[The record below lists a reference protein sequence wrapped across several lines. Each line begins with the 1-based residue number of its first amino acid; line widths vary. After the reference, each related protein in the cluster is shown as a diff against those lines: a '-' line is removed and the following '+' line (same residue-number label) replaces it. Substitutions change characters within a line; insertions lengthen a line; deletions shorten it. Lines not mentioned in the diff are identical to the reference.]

1 MSLAK
6 GRSGEMSFLEHLEE
20 LRRAILK
27 SVLAILVGMVLCF
40 TFADYIIN
48 FLLSPTFQEN
58 LKTEIE
64 IQAIRPA
71 GMFTA
76 KVNISLLLGFA
87 FALPYVLY
95 NMWTFVSP
103 GLLDKEKKYVP
114 IVIFFCCVLF
124 LVGAAFAFY
133 ILIPVM
139 VRFFVQL
146 HVPDIKPQWDI
157 GFYVGLVNK
166 MVLIMG
172 VVFQMP
178 AIVAFLT
185 WLRILN
191 ASVLKRVWRI
201 ALVVIFI
208 AAAVITPTGDPYTQT
223 LVAIPL
229 VILYFISMGI
239 AALIGRSRRKAEE
252 AEEDGDDDGEGGEGG
267 GGDDEG
273 DEEQPA
279 LTTGDPDTPTLPRG
293 ASTPTTP
300 TGEQR
305 TGRDYWPDD
314 DELIYDY
321 DAEMGYSE
329 EPEDRDDQAGR
340 GDRIGDG
347 DSGGSDETG
356 GEDDQADRGDR
367 KGDGDSGGLDE
378 TGGEDDQ
385 ADRGNGED
393 SQASSED
400 GGADDGKSDETGR
413 ERDGE
418 SDETGVESEASDRN
432 SAESSDDADDESPE
446 KGSDARN
453 D

>member
-1 MSLAK
+1 MSPAK
-6 GRSGEMSFLEHLEE
+6 IRSGEMSFLEHLEE

-95 NMWTFVSP
+95 QLWSFVSP
-103 GLLDKEKKYVP
+103 GLLDREKRYAP
-114 IVIFFCCVLF
+114 LVIFFCCVLF

-157 GFYVGLVNK
+157 GFYIGLVNK

-172 VVFQMP
+172 IVFQMP
-178 AIVAFLT
+178 AVVAFLT

-191 ASVLKRVWRI
+191 AGVLKRVWRI

-229 VILYFISMGI
+229 VVLYFISMGI

-252 AEEDGDDDGEGGEGG
+252 AEEEEGDDDGDGGGAGG
-267 GGDDEG
+267 GGEDDGER
-273 DEEQPA
+273 PA
-279 LTTGDPDTPTLPRG
+279 LTTGEPDTPTLPRDS
-293 ASTPTTP
+293 STPA
-300 TGEQR
+300 GEQR
-305 TGRDYWPDD
+305 TGRGYWPDD
-314 DELIYDY
+314 DEFIYDY
-321 DAEMGYSE
+321 DVEMGYSE
-329 EPEDRDDQAGR
+329 EPEDKADEDGADKSDQ
-340 GDRIGDG
+340 DG
-347 DSGGSDETG
+347 
-356 GEDDQADRGDR
+356 Q
-367 KGDGDSGGLDE
+367 KGDGDPASSDATDQKKAELDE
-378 TGGEDDQ
+378 TSGDDSTEL
-385 ADRGNGED
+385 DETSGDG
-393 SQASSED
+393 SED
-400 GGADDGKSDETGR
+400 AGNEDPQDATDP
-413 ERDGE
+413 
-418 SDETGVESEASDRN
+418 DR
-432 SAESSDDADDESPE
+432 SDDD
-446 KGSDARN
+446 KKN
-453 D
+453 

>member
-1 MSLAK
+1 MSPAK
-6 GRSGEMSFLEHLEE
+6 IRSGEMSFLEHLEE

-27 SVLAILVGMVLCF
+27 SVLAILVGMVVCF

-95 NMWTFVSP
+95 NLWTFVSP
-103 GLLDKEKKYVP
+103 GLLDREKKYVP

-133 ILIPVM
+133 VLIPVM

-146 HVPDIKPQWDI
+146 HVPDIKPSWDI

-172 VVFQMP
+172 IVFQMP

-191 ASVLKRVWRI
+191 AEVLKRVWRI

-252 AEEDGDDDGEGGEGG
+252 AEEDDGDDDGDGG
-267 GGDDEG
+267 GGDEGG

-279 LTTGDPDTPTLPRG
+279 LITGDPDTPTLPRG
-293 ASTPTTP
+293 PSTP

-314 DELIYDY
+314 DEFIYDY
-321 DAEMGYSE
+321 DAEMSYSE
-329 EPEDRDDQAGR
+329 EPEDRVDQPER
-340 GDRIGDG
+340 GDRKSDG
-347 DSGGSDETG
+347 GSGGSDETA
-356 GEDDQADRGDR
+356 GEDAD
-367 KGDGDSGGLDE
+367 KTDE
-378 TGGEDDQ
+378 T
-385 ADRGNGED
+385 AV
-393 SQASSED
+393 ED
-400 GGADDGKSDETGR
+400 GGNSDRASVEDDGKTDEAGNSDEP
-413 ERDGE
+413 DAD
-418 SDETGVESEASDRN
+418 SSQDSEADEKDDREN
-432 SAESSDDADDESPE
+432 R
-446 KGSDARN
+446 GGN
-453 D
+453 DQKPAN

>member
-1 MSLAK
+1 MSPAK
-6 GRSGEMSFLEHLEE
+6 IRSGEMSFLEHLEE

-27 SVLAILVGMVLCF
+27 SVLAILVGMVVCF

-48 FLLSPTFQEN
+48 FLLSPTFQDN

-95 NMWTFVSP
+95 NLWTFVSP
-103 GLLDKEKKYVP
+103 GLLDREKKYVP

-133 ILIPVM
+133 VLIPVM

-178 AIVAFLT
+178 AVVAFLT

-191 ASVLKRVWRI
+191 AGVLKRVWRI
-201 ALVVIFI
+201 AFVVIFI

-229 VILYFISMGI
+229 VVLYFISMGI

-252 AEEDGDDDGEGGEGG
+252 EEDEDGDDDGDGGG
-267 GGDDEG
+267 GGDGG
-273 DEEQPA
+273 DGEQPA
-279 LTTGDPDTPTLPRG
+279 LTTGDPDTPTLPRSS
-293 ASTPTTP
+293 STPP
-300 TGEQR
+300 GEER
-305 TGRDYWPDD
+305 TGRAYWPDD
-314 DELIYDY
+314 DEFVYDY
-321 DAEMGYSE
+321 EAEMSYSE
-329 EPEDRDDQAGR
+329 EPEDRIDQSER
-340 GDRIGDG
+340 GDRKGDG

-356 GEDDQADRGDR
+356 GTDAGPDRG
-367 KGDGDSGGLDE
+367 E
-378 TGGEDDQ
+378 
-385 ADRGNGED
+385 GED
-393 SQASSED
+393 S
-400 GGADDGKSDETGR
+400 K
-413 ERDGE
+413 
-418 SDETGVESEASDRN
+418 
-432 SAESSDDADDESPE
+432 ESSDDADDGSPE
-446 KGSDARN
+446 KGSDVRDEQESDRGDGRSSPEDTDPDPGKN
-453 D
+453 

>member
-1 MSLAK
+1 MSPAK
-6 GRSGEMSFLEHLEE
+6 IGSGEMSFLQHLEE

-87 FALPYVLY
+87 LALPYVLY
-95 NMWTFVSP
+95 QLWIFVSP
-103 GLLDKEKKYVP
+103 GLLDQEKKYVP

-178 AIVAFLT
+178 AVVAFLT

-191 ASVLKRVWRI
+191 AGVLKRVWRI

-208 AAAVITPTGDPYTQT
+208 AAALITPTGDPYTQT

-229 VILYFISMGI
+229 VVLYFISMGI
-239 AALIGRSRRKAEE
+239 AALIGRGRRKAEE
-252 AEEDGDDDGEGGEGG
+252 AEEGDDGDDDGEGGG
-267 GGDDEG
+267 GGDG

-279 LTTGDPDTPTLPRG
+279 LTTGEPDTPTLPRG
-293 ASTPTTP
+293 SSTS
-300 TGEQR
+300 TGGQK
-305 TGRDYWPDD
+305 TGRAYWPDD
-314 DELIYDY
+314 DEFIYDY

-329 EPEDRDDQAGR
+329 EPEEDEEASRKS
-340 GDRIGDG
+340 GDDG
-347 DSGGSDETG
+347 DD
-356 GEDDQADRGDR
+356 GEDAKGVDKAAGEDVPDRV
-367 KGDGDSGGLDE
+367 DGTEAGEERSEDSGQD
-378 TGGEDDQ
+378 
-385 ADRGNGED
+385 
-393 SQASSED
+393 
-400 GGADDGKSDETGR
+400 
-413 ERDGE
+413 
-418 SDETGVESEASDRN
+418 SEA
-432 SAESSDDADDESPE
+432 DEKVDKEHPD
-446 KGSDARN
+446 GSGQKPTN
-453 D
+453 

>member
-1 MSLAK
+1 MSPAK

-20 LRRAILK
+20 LRKAILK

-76 KVNISLLLGFA
+76 RVNISLLLGFA
-87 FALPYVLY
+87 LVLPYVLY
-95 NMWTFVSP
+95 QLWTFISP

-133 ILIPVM
+133 VLIPVM

-157 GFYVGLVNK
+157 GFYIGLVNK

-178 AIVAFLT
+178 AVVAFLT

-191 ASVLKRVWRI
+191 AGVLKRVWRI

-229 VILYFISMGI
+229 VVLYFISMGI

-252 AEEDGDDDGEGGEGG
+252 AEEEEEGDDDGDGGGEG

-273 DEEQPA
+273 GGKQPA
-279 LTTGDPDTPTLPRG
+279 LTTGEPDTPTLPRDS
-293 ASTPTTP
+293 STPA
-300 TGEQR
+300 GEQR
-305 TGRDYWPDD
+305 TGRAYWPDD
-314 DELIYDY
+314 DEFIYDY

-329 EPEDRDDQAGR
+329 EPEDKADESDQDDR
-340 GDRIGDG
+340 KDDG
-347 DSGGSDETG
+347 DS
-356 GEDDQADRGDR
+356 ADRDVR
-367 KGDGDSGGLDE
+367 
-378 TGGEDDQ
+378 DQ
-385 ADRGNGED
+385 EKA
-393 SQASSED
+393 
-400 GGADDGKSDETGR
+400 
-413 ERDGE
+413 E
-418 SDETGVESEASDRN
+418 SDEPGETDEPDKTDETSGEDAGKEDRQDAADSDG
-432 SAESSDDADDESPE
+432 SDDAKKDRKP
-446 KGSDARN
+446 
-453 D
+453 

>member
-252 AEEDGDDDGEGGEGG
+252 AEEDGDGDDDGEGG
-267 GGDDEG
+267 GGDDGG

-293 ASTPTTP
+293 ASTPTGEQR

-329 EPEDRDDQAGR
+329 EPEDRDDRVDR
-340 GDRIGDG
+340 GDRKGDG
-347 DSGGSDETG
+347 DSEGLDETG
-356 GEDDQADRGDR
+356 GEVDQADRGDR
-367 KGDGDSGGLDE
+367 KGDGDSGGLDA

-393 SQASSED
+393 SQESSATTEE
-400 GGADDGKSDETGR
+400 DDGKPEESGVDSDGKTDNE
-413 ERDGE
+413 DL
-418 SDETGVESEASDRN
+418 S
-432 SAESSDDADDESPE
+432 E
-446 KGSDARN
+446 KGSSDKEKKSPPSPGDPHIEQNR
-453 D
+453 

>member
-95 NMWTFVSP
+95 NLWTFVSP

-114 IVIFFCCVLF
+114 IVILFCCVLF

-252 AEEDGDDDGEGGEGG
+252 GEEDGDGDDDGEGG
-267 GGDDEG
+267 GGDDGG

-293 ASTPTTP
+293 ASTPTGEQR

-314 DELIYDY
+314 DEEFIYDY

-356 GEDDQADRGDR
+356 GEDDQAGRGDR
-367 KGDGDSGGLDE
+367 KGDDDSGGSDE

-393 SQASSED
+393 SKESSATTEE
-400 GGADDGKSDETGR
+400 DDGKPEESGVQNDE
-413 ERDGE
+413 E
-418 SDETGVESEASDRN
+418 
-432 SAESSDDADDESPE
+432 ADDESPE

>member
-1 MSLAK
+1 MSPAK

-76 KVNISLLLGFA
+76 RVNISLLLGFA
-87 FALPYVLY
+87 LVLPYVLY
-95 NMWTFVSP
+95 QLWTFISP

-114 IVIFFCCVLF
+114 LVIFFCCVLF

-133 ILIPVM
+133 VLIPVM

-157 GFYVGLVNK
+157 GFYIGLVNK

-178 AIVAFLT
+178 AVVAFLT

-191 ASVLKRVWRI
+191 AGVLKRVWRI

-229 VILYFISMGI
+229 VVLYFISMGI

-252 AEEDGDDDGEGGEGG
+252 AEEEDDDDGDDG
-267 GGDDEG
+267 GGDGGGDEG
-273 DEEQPA
+273 DGEQPA
-279 LTTGDPDTPTLPRG
+279 LTTGEPDTPTLPRDS
-293 ASTPTTP
+293 STPA
-300 TGEQR
+300 GEQR
-305 TGRDYWPDD
+305 TGRGYWPDD
-314 DELIYDY
+314 DEFIYDY
-321 DAEMGYSE
+321 DVEMGYSE
-329 EPEDRDDQAGR
+329 EPEDKADSSDRDDR
-340 GDRIGDG
+340 KGDG
-347 DSGGSDETG
+347 DPAESDATDQKEAETDEHGGEDATETDGTGGEDATETDETG
-356 GEDDQADRGDR
+356 GEDATESNEPDNAGKEDQQDATD
-367 KGDGDSGGLDE
+367 
-378 TGGEDDQ
+378 
-385 ADRGNGED
+385 
-393 SQASSED
+393 
-400 GGADDGKSDETGR
+400 
-413 ERDGE
+413 
-418 SDETGVESEASDRN
+418 SDRPN
-432 SAESSDDADDESPE
+432 DDKKP
-446 KGSDARN
+446 
-453 D
+453 

>member
-1 MSLAK
+1 MSPAK

-20 LRRAILK
+20 LRKAILK

-76 KVNISLLLGFA
+76 RVNISLLLGFA
-87 FALPYVLY
+87 LVLPYVLY
-95 NMWTFVSP
+95 QLWTFISP
-103 GLLDKEKKYVP
+103 GLLDKEKKHVP

-133 ILIPVM
+133 VLIPVM

-157 GFYVGLVNK
+157 GFYIGLVNK

-178 AIVAFLT
+178 AVVAFLT

-191 ASVLKRVWRI
+191 AGVLKRVWRI

-229 VILYFISMGI
+229 VVLYFISMGI

-252 AEEDGDDDGEGGEGG
+252 AEEEEEGDDDGDGGGEG

-273 DEEQPA
+273 GGKQPA
-279 LTTGDPDTPTLPRG
+279 LTTGEPDTPTLPRDS
-293 ASTPTTP
+293 STPA
-300 TGEQR
+300 GEQR
-305 TGRDYWPDD
+305 TGRAYWPDD
-314 DELIYDY
+314 DEFIYDY

-329 EPEDRDDQAGR
+329 EPEDKADESDQDDR
-340 GDRIGDG
+340 KDDG
-347 DSGGSDETG
+347 DS
-356 GEDDQADRGDR
+356 ADRDVR
-367 KGDGDSGGLDE
+367 
-378 TGGEDDQ
+378 DQ
-385 ADRGNGED
+385 EKA
-393 SQASSED
+393 
-400 GGADDGKSDETGR
+400 
-413 ERDGE
+413 E
-418 SDETGVESEASDRN
+418 SDEPGETDEPDKTDETSGEDAGKEDRQDAADSDG
-432 SAESSDDADDESPE
+432 SDDAKKDRKP
-446 KGSDARN
+446 
-453 D
+453 

>member
-1 MSLAK
+1 MSPAK

-76 KVNISLLLGFA
+76 RVNISLLLGFA
-87 FALPYVLY
+87 LVLPYVLY
-95 NMWTFVSP
+95 QLWTFISP

-114 IVIFFCCVLF
+114 LVIFFCCVLF

-133 ILIPVM
+133 VLIPVM

-157 GFYVGLVNK
+157 GFYIGLVNK

-178 AIVAFLT
+178 AVVAFLT

-191 ASVLKRVWRI
+191 AGVLKRVWRI

-229 VILYFISMGI
+229 VVLYFISMGI

-252 AEEDGDDDGEGGEGG
+252 AEEEEEGDDDGDGGGEGG
-267 GGDDEG
+267 GGEDDGER
-273 DEEQPA
+273 PA
-279 LTTGDPDTPTLPRG
+279 LTTGEPDTPTLPRDS
-293 ASTPTTP
+293 STPA
-300 TGEQR
+300 GEQR
-305 TGRDYWPDD
+305 TGRGYWPDD
-314 DELIYDY
+314 DEFIYDY
-321 DAEMGYSE
+321 DVEMGNSE
-329 EPEDRDDQAGR
+329 EPVDKADESDQDDRKGEGDPADSVAGDQEKAE
-340 GDRIGDG
+340 
-347 DSGGSDETG
+347 SGEIG
-356 GEDDQADRGDR
+356 GEDAAD
-367 KGDGDSGGLDE
+367 KGEE
-378 TGGEDDQ
+378 TE
-385 ADRGNGED
+385 E
-393 SQASSED
+393 
-400 GGADDGKSDETGR
+400 GR
-413 ERDGE
+413 EKPE
-418 SDETGVESEASDRN
+418 SSTESESKTPENDKD
-432 SAESSDDADDESPE
+432 SKDSLGIKPDEEQTPPNR
-446 KGSDARN
+446 D
-453 D
+453 

>member
-1 MSLAK
+1 MSPAK
-6 GRSGEMSFLEHLEE
+6 IRSGEMSFLEHLEE

-27 SVLAILVGMVLCF
+27 SVLAILVGMVVCF

-95 NMWTFVSP
+95 NLWTFVSP

-133 ILIPVM
+133 VLIPVM

-178 AIVAFLT
+178 AVVAFLT

-191 ASVLKRVWRI
+191 AGVLKRVWRI
-201 ALVVIFI
+201 AFVVIFI

-229 VILYFISMGI
+229 VVLYFISMGI

-252 AEEDGDDDGEGGEGG
+252 AEEDGDDDGEGG
-267 GGDDEG
+267 GGDDG
-273 DEEQPA
+273 DDEEQPA
-279 LTTGDPDTPTLPRG
+279 LTTGEPDTPTLPRG
-293 ASTPTTP
+293 SSTPSP
-300 TGEQR
+300 EQR
-305 TGRDYWPDD
+305 TSREYWPDD
-314 DELIYDY
+314 DEFIYDY
-321 DAEMGYSE
+321 DVEMGYSE
-329 EPEDRDDQAGR
+329 EPDEKSEESDDSAREDDADMAEGE
-340 GDRIGDG
+340 DKKE
-347 DSGGSDETG
+347 SGGDETG
-356 GEDDQADRGDR
+356 KNDADKAGETEESKNRSEDSGESASDKTGSGGEETGEQGSNGSSEAPPPAP
-367 KGDGDSGGLDE
+367 GDGNS
-378 TGGEDDQ
+378 
-385 ADRGNGED
+385 
-393 SQASSED
+393 
-400 GGADDGKSDETGR
+400 
-413 ERDGE
+413 ERDDKPTPG
-418 SDETGVESEASDRN
+418 
-432 SAESSDDADDESPE
+432 
-446 KGSDARN
+446 
-453 D
+453 

>member
-1 MSLAK
+1 MSPAK

-76 KVNISLLLGFA
+76 RVNISLLLGFA
-87 FALPYVLY
+87 LVLPYVLY
-95 NMWTFVSP
+95 QLWTFISP

-114 IVIFFCCVLF
+114 LVIFFCCVLF

-133 ILIPVM
+133 VLIPVM

-157 GFYVGLVNK
+157 GFYIGLVNK

-178 AIVAFLT
+178 AVVAFLT

-191 ASVLKRVWRI
+191 AGVLKRVWRI

-229 VILYFISMGI
+229 VVLYFISMGI
-239 AALIGRSRRKAEE
+239 AALIGRSRKKAEE
-252 AEEDGDDDGEGGEGG
+252 AEEEEEGHDDGDGGGDGGGGEDDGER
-267 GGDDEG
+267 
-273 DEEQPA
+273 PA
-279 LTTGDPDTPTLPRG
+279 LTTGGPDTPTLPRG
-293 ASTPTTP
+293 SSTPA
-300 TGEQR
+300 GEGR
-305 TGRDYWPDD
+305 TGRGYWPDD
-314 DELIYDY
+314 DEFIYDY
-321 DAEMGYSE
+321 DVEMGYSE
-329 EPEDRDDQAGR
+329 EPEDKADASDRD
-340 GDRIGDG
+340 
-347 DSGGSDETG
+347 
-356 GEDDQADRGDR
+356 DR
-367 KGDGDSGGLDE
+367 KGDGDPAESNATDQEKAETDEPGGEEASGDE
-378 TGGEDDQ
+378 SSGEESGESNDTDGKDSRKSEESGGEDA
-385 ADRGNGED
+385 AD
-393 SQASSED
+393 
-400 GGADDGKSDETGR
+400 
-413 ERDGE
+413 
-418 SDETGVESEASDRN
+418 SDR
-432 SAESSDDADDESPE
+432 SDDDNKA
-446 KGSDARN
+446 
-453 D
+453 

>member
-172 VVFQMP
+172 CVFQMP

-252 AEEDGDDDGEGGEGG
+252 AEEDGDGDDDGEGG
-267 GGDDEG
+267 GGDDGG
-273 DEEQPA
+273 DEERPA
-279 LTTGDPDTPTLPRG
+279 LTTGEPDTPTLPRG
-293 ASTPTTP
+293 ASTPTTPATP

-314 DELIYDY
+314 DEEFIYDY

-329 EPEDRDDQAGR
+329 EPEDRVDQAG
-340 GDRIGDG
+340 
-347 DSGGSDETG
+347 
-356 GEDDQADRGDR
+356 RGDR
-367 KGDGDSGGLDE
+367 KGDGDSGGTEE
-378 TGGEDDQ
+378 TGEEDDKPGT
-385 ADRGNGED
+385 GNGED
-393 SQASSED
+393 SKESSEL
-400 GGADDGKSDETGR
+400 GGADVGKTDETTDEDDGKPDE
-413 ERDGE
+413 
-418 SDETGVESEASDRN
+418 SGVENDE
-432 SAESSDDADDESPE
+432 EADDESPE

-453 D
+453 GQESDRGDGRSSPEDTDPDPGKN

>member
-1 MSLAK
+1 MLDMNCGPGLLTARYRTYLPVRGSAMSPAK
-6 GRSGEMSFLEHLEE
+6 IRSGEMSFLQHLEE

-76 KVNISLLLGFA
+76 RVNISLLLGFA
-87 FALPYVLY
+87 LVLPYVLY
-95 NMWTFVSP
+95 QLWTFISP

-114 IVIFFCCVLF
+114 LVIFFCCVLF

-133 ILIPVM
+133 VLIPVM

-157 GFYVGLVNK
+157 GFYIGLVNK

-178 AIVAFLT
+178 AVVAFLT

-191 ASVLKRVWRI
+191 AGVLKRVWRI

-229 VILYFISMGI
+229 VVLYFISMGI

-252 AEEDGDDDGEGGEGG
+252 AEEEDDDDGDDGGGEGG
-267 GGDDEG
+267 GDEG
-273 DEEQPA
+273 DGKQPT
-279 LTTGDPDTPTLPRG
+279 LTTGEPDTPTLPRDS
-293 ASTPTTP
+293 STPA
-300 TGEQR
+300 GEQR
-305 TGRDYWPDD
+305 TGRDFWPDD
-314 DELIYDY
+314 DEFIYDY
-321 DAEMGYSE
+321 EAEMGYSE
-329 EPEDRDDQAGR
+329 EPEDRV
-340 GDRIGDG
+340 
-347 DSGGSDETG
+347 
-356 GEDDQADRGDR
+356 DQADRGDR
-367 KGDGDSGGLDE
+367 EGDGDSGGLDE
-378 TGGEDDQ
+378 TT
-385 ADRGNGED
+385 ADETVV
-393 SQASSED
+393 E
-400 GGADDGKSDETGR
+400 DDGKPDETGR
-413 ERDGE
+413 VSDVE
-418 SDETGVESEASDRN
+418 SDE
-432 SAESSDDADDESPE
+432 DDLTE
-446 KGSDARN
+446 KGSSGKEKKPPPSPGEPDIEQNR
-453 D
+453 

>member
-1 MSLAK
+1 MFSAK

-95 NMWTFVSP
+95 NLWIFVSP
-103 GLLDKEKKYVP
+103 GLLDREKKYVP

-124 LVGAAFAFY
+124 LTGAAFAFY
-133 ILIPVM
+133 VLIPVM

-172 VVFQMP
+172 IVFQMP
-178 AIVAFLT
+178 AVVAFLT

-229 VILYFISMGI
+229 VVLYFISMGI
-239 AALIGRSRRKAEE
+239 AALIGRSRKKAEE
-252 AEEDGDDDGEGGEGG
+252 AEEEDDGDDDGG
-267 GGDDEG
+267 GGDDGG
-273 DEEQPA
+273 DKEQPA
-279 LTTGDPDTPTLPRG
+279 LTTDEPDTPTLPRG
-293 ASTPTTP
+293 SSPG
-300 TGEQR
+300 TGQR

-314 DELIYDY
+314 DEFIYDY

-329 EPEDRDDQAGR
+329 EPD
-340 GDRIGDG
+340 
-347 DSGGSDETG
+347 
-356 GEDDQADRGDR
+356 
-367 KGDGDSGGLDE
+367 
-378 TGGEDDQ
+378 
-385 ADRGNGED
+385 
-393 SQASSED
+393 
-400 GGADDGKSDETGR
+400 ADDAKSDENDKNDDGDGGTDSNRR
-413 ERDGE
+413 EKSGGESSQDREPDQKDDKENRDGSKIE
-418 SDETGVESEASDRN
+418 SDEKPTSEAK
-432 SAESSDDADDESPE
+432 ESS
-446 KGSDARN
+446 GSDSVNGEEEPPSTPKETDDDRK
-453 D
+453 DRPEFG

>member
-1 MSLAK
+1 MSPAK
-6 GRSGEMSFLEHLEE
+6 TRSGEMSFLEHLEE

-95 NMWTFVSP
+95 NLWTFVSP
-103 GLLDKEKKYVP
+103 GLLEKEKKYVP
-114 IVIFFCCVLF
+114 IVIFFCCILF

-133 ILIPVM
+133 VLIPVM

-252 AEEDGDDDGEGGEGG
+252 AEEEDGDDDSDGG
-267 GGDDEG
+267 GGDGG
-273 DEEQPA
+273 DGEQPA

-293 ASTPTTP
+293 ASTPT
-300 TGEQR
+300 GEQR

-314 DELIYDY
+314 DEFVYDY
-321 DAEMGYSE
+321 EAEMSYSE
-329 EPEDRDDQAGR
+329 EPEEDEKPVLE
-340 GDRIGDG
+340 DG
-347 DSGGSDETG
+347 DDSGESDSANGPDTVSSDMEETTEPGETGGEDSKGSDETG
-356 GEDDQADRGDR
+356 GEDAP
-367 KGDGDSGGLDE
+367 
-378 TGGEDDQ
+378 GEAGQ
-385 ADRGNGED
+385 K
-393 SQASSED
+393 S
-400 GGADDGKSDETGR
+400 DGKSD
-413 ERDGE
+413 
-418 SDETGVESEASDRN
+418 DEDLS
-432 SAESSDDADDESPE
+432 E
-446 KGSDARN
+446 KGSPDKN
-453 D
+453 KKPPTPPGGPDIEQDC

>member
-1 MSLAK
+1 MSPAK

-76 KVNISLLLGFA
+76 RVNISLLLGFA
-87 FALPYVLY
+87 LVLPYVLY
-95 NMWTFVSP
+95 QLWTFISP

-114 IVIFFCCVLF
+114 LVIFFCCVLF

-133 ILIPVM
+133 VLIPVM

-157 GFYVGLVNK
+157 GFYIGLVNK

-178 AIVAFLT
+178 AVVAFLT

-191 ASVLKRVWRI
+191 AGVLKRVWRI

-229 VILYFISMGI
+229 VVLYFISMGI

-252 AEEDGDDDGEGGEGG
+252 AEEEEEGDDDGDGGGEG

-273 DEEQPA
+273 GGEQPA
-279 LTTGDPDTPTLPRG
+279 LTTGEPDTPTLPRDS
-293 ASTPTTP
+293 STPA
-300 TGEQR
+300 GEQR
-305 TGRDYWPDD
+305 TGRDFWPDD
-314 DELIYDY
+314 EEFIYDY

-329 EPEDRDDQAGR
+329 EPEDKADESDQDDR
-340 GDRIGDG
+340 KDDG
-347 DSGGSDETG
+347 DS
-356 GEDDQADRGDR
+356 ADRDAR
-367 KGDGDSGGLDE
+367 
-378 TGGEDDQ
+378 DQ
-385 ADRGNGED
+385 EKA
-393 SQASSED
+393 
-400 GGADDGKSDETGR
+400 
-413 ERDGE
+413 E
-418 SDETGVESEASDRN
+418 SDETGEEDAGKEDRPDATDSDG
-432 SAESSDDADDESPE
+432 SDDDKKS
-446 KGSDARN
+446 R
-453 D
+453 

>member
-1 MSLAK
+1 MFPAK

-87 FALPYVLY
+87 LALPYVLY
-95 NMWTFVSP
+95 NLWTFVSP
-103 GLLDKEKKYVP
+103 GLLDREKKYVP

-133 ILIPVM
+133 VLIPVM

-172 VVFQMP
+172 IVFQMP
-178 AIVAFLT
+178 AVVAFLT

-229 VILYFISMGI
+229 VVLYFISMGI
-239 AALIGRSRRKAEE
+239 AALIGRSRSKAEE
-252 AEEDGDDDGEGGEGG
+252 AEEDDDGDGDGGGDGDDDGE
-267 GGDDEG
+267 

-279 LTTGDPDTPTLPRG
+279 LTTGEPDTPTLPRG
-293 ASTPTTP
+293 SSPSA
-300 TGEQR
+300 GQR

-314 DELIYDY
+314 DEFIYDY

-329 EPEDRDDQAGR
+329 KPDSVGDEAGKE
-340 GDRIGDG
+340 G
-347 DSGGSDETG
+347 DSDSDKPE
-356 GEDDQADRGDR
+356 
-367 KGDGDSGGLDE
+367 
-378 TGGEDDQ
+378 
-385 ADRGNGED
+385 GED
-393 SQASSED
+393 SRQSGEDEVIDAS
-400 GGADDGKSDETGR
+400 DDTE
-413 ERDGE
+413 E
-418 SDETGVESEASDRN
+418 SDEYV
-432 SAESSDDADDESPE
+432 DATDDESKGTQESATGKQEPGKDDRRDAPE
-446 KGSDARN
+446 TDGSDDDEN
-453 D
+453 GKKPQE

>member
-1 MSLAK
+1 MSPAR

-76 KVNISLLLGFA
+76 RVNISLLLGFA
-87 FALPYVLY
+87 LVLPYVLY
-95 NMWTFVSP
+95 QLWTFISP

-114 IVIFFCCVLF
+114 LVIFFCCVLF

-133 ILIPVM
+133 VLIPVM

-157 GFYVGLVNK
+157 GFYIGLVNK

-178 AIVAFLT
+178 AVVAFLT

-191 ASVLKRVWRI
+191 AGVLKRVWRI

-229 VILYFISMGI
+229 VVLYFISMGI

-252 AEEDGDDDGEGGEGG
+252 AEEEEEGDDNGDGGGEGG
-267 GGDDEG
+267 GGDEG
-273 DEEQPA
+273 DGERPA
-279 LTTGDPDTPTLPRG
+279 LTTGEPDTPTLPRDS
-293 ASTPTTP
+293 STPA
-300 TGEQR
+300 GEQR
-305 TGRDYWPDD
+305 TGRGYWPDD
-314 DELIYDY
+314 DEFIYDY
-321 DAEMGYSE
+321 DVEMGYSE
-329 EPEDRDDQAGR
+329 EPEDKADEDGADKPDRD
-340 GDRIGDG
+340 
-347 DSGGSDETG
+347 
-356 GEDDQADRGDR
+356 DR
-367 KGDGDSGGLDE
+367 KGDGDPADSDARDQERVETDE
-378 TGGEDDQ
+378 TGG
-385 ADRGNGED
+385 
-393 SQASSED
+393 
-400 GGADDGKSDETGR
+400 DETG
-413 ERDGE
+413 G
-418 SDETGVESEASDRN
+418 DETGGDD
-432 SAESSDDADDESPE
+432 SDDAGKEDRQDATDSDRSDDD
-446 KGSDARN
+446 KKN
-453 D
+453 

>member
-1 MSLAK
+1 MSPAK
-6 GRSGEMSFLEHLEE
+6 IRSGEMSFLQHLEE

-76 KVNISLLLGFA
+76 RVNISLLLGFA
-87 FALPYVLY
+87 LVLPYVLY
-95 NMWTFVSP
+95 QLWTFISP

-114 IVIFFCCVLF
+114 LVIFFCCVLF

-133 ILIPVM
+133 VLIPVM

-157 GFYVGLVNK
+157 GFYIGLVNK

-178 AIVAFLT
+178 AVVAFLT

-191 ASVLKRVWRI
+191 AGVLKRVWRI

-229 VILYFISMGI
+229 VVLYFISMGI

-252 AEEDGDDDGEGGEGG
+252 AEEEDDDDGDDGGGEGG
-267 GGDDEG
+267 GDEG
-273 DEEQPA
+273 DGKQPT
-279 LTTGDPDTPTLPRG
+279 LTTGEPDTPTLPRDS
-293 ASTPTTP
+293 STPA
-300 TGEQR
+300 GEQR
-305 TGRDYWPDD
+305 TGRDFWPDD
-314 DELIYDY
+314 DEFIYDY
-321 DAEMGYSE
+321 EAEMGYSE
-329 EPEDRDDQAGR
+329 EPEDRV
-340 GDRIGDG
+340 
-347 DSGGSDETG
+347 
-356 GEDDQADRGDR
+356 DQADRGDR
-367 KGDGDSGGLDE
+367 EGDGDPADSDAEDQKKAESDE
-378 TGGEDDQ
+378 AGGEDSSGSDEAGGEVDQ
-385 ADRGNGED
+385 ADRGDGQD
-393 SQASSED
+393 SKESSE
-400 GGADDGKSDETGR
+400 
-413 ERDGE
+413 
-418 SDETGVESEASDRN
+418 EAG
-432 SAESSDDADDESPE
+432 DESPE

-453 D
+453 EQESDLGDGRSSPEDTGPDPGKN

>member
-1 MSLAK
+1 MSPAK
-6 GRSGEMSFLEHLEE
+6 IRSGEMSFLEHLEE

-87 FALPYVLY
+87 LALPYVLY
-95 NMWTFVSP
+95 QLWTFVSP
-103 GLLDKEKKYVP
+103 GLHDNEKKYVP

-178 AIVAFLT
+178 AVVAFLT

-191 ASVLKRVWRI
+191 AGVLKRVWRI

-229 VILYFISMGI
+229 VVLYFISMGI

-252 AEEDGDDDGEGGEGG
+252 AEEDDDGDDDGEGG
-267 GGDDEG
+267 GDGDEG
-273 DEEQPA
+273 DGEQPA

-293 ASTPTTP
+293 SNTP
-300 TGEQR
+300 TGEQK
-305 TGRDYWPDD
+305 TGRAYWPDD
-314 DELIYDY
+314 DEFIYDY

-329 EPEDRDDQAGR
+329 EPDEDDAKKDDR
-340 GDRIGDG
+340 KSGDD
-347 DSGGSDETG
+347 G
-356 GEDDQADRGDR
+356 GEV
-367 KGDGDSGGLDE
+367 E
-378 TGGEDDQ
+378 
-385 ADRGNGED
+385 
-393 SQASSED
+393 
-400 GGADDGKSDETGR
+400 
-413 ERDGE
+413 E
-418 SDETGVESEASDRN
+418 STGVGPYRR
-432 SAESSDDADDESPE
+432 
-446 KGSDARN
+446 GRF
-453 D
+453 

>member
-1 MSLAK
+1 MSPAK

-76 KVNISLLLGFA
+76 RVNISLLLGFA
-87 FALPYVLY
+87 LVLPYVLY
-95 NMWTFVSP
+95 QLWTFISP

-114 IVIFFCCVLF
+114 LVIFFCCVLF

-133 ILIPVM
+133 VLIPVM

-157 GFYVGLVNK
+157 GFYIGLVNK

-178 AIVAFLT
+178 AVVAFLT

-191 ASVLKRVWRI
+191 AGVLKRVWRI

-229 VILYFISMGI
+229 VVLYFISMGI

-252 AEEDGDDDGEGGEGG
+252 AEEEEGDDDGDGGGEGG
-267 GGDDEG
+267 VGEDDG
-273 DEEQPA
+273 EQPT
-279 LTTGDPDTPTLPRG
+279 LTTGEPDTPTLPRDS
-293 ASTPTTP
+293 STPA
-300 TGEQR
+300 GEQR
-305 TGRDYWPDD
+305 TGRGYWPDD
-314 DELIYDY
+314 DEFIYDY
-321 DAEMGYSE
+321 DVEMGYSE
-329 EPEDRDDQAGR
+329 EPEEDEKADRKG
-340 GDRIGDG
+340 GE
-347 DSGGSDETG
+347 DSGGADQDDRKGESDSADRGAGDQGKAESDESS
-356 GEDDQADRGDR
+356 GEDDAGKEDR
-367 KGDGDSGGLDE
+367 KDATD
-378 TGGEDDQ
+378 
-385 ADRGNGED
+385 
-393 SQASSED
+393 
-400 GGADDGKSDETGR
+400 
-413 ERDGE
+413 
-418 SDETGVESEASDRN
+418 SDR
-432 SAESSDDADDESPE
+432 SDDD
-446 KGSDARN
+446 KKN
-453 D
+453 

>member
-1 MSLAK
+1 MSPAK
-6 GRSGEMSFLEHLEE
+6 GRSGEMSFIEHLEE

-95 NMWTFVSP
+95 NLWTFVSP

-114 IVIFFCCVLF
+114 IVIFFCCILF

-178 AIVAFLT
+178 AVVAFLT

-191 ASVLKRVWRI
+191 AGVLKRVWRI

-229 VILYFISMGI
+229 VVLYFISMGI

-252 AEEDGDDDGEGGEGG
+252 AEEEEGDDDGGGD
-267 GGDDEG
+267 GGDDGG
-273 DEEQPA
+273 DKEQPA
-279 LTTGDPDTPTLPRG
+279 LTTGEPDTPTLPRG
-293 ASTPTTP
+293 SSTPTD
-300 TGEQR
+300 EQR
-305 TGRDYWPDD
+305 TGRAYWPDD
-314 DELIYDY
+314 DEFIYDY

-329 EPEDRDDQAGR
+329 EPEE
-340 GDRIGDG
+340 DG
-347 DSGGSDETG
+347 KQ
-356 GEDDQADRGDR
+356 EDGKR
-367 KGDGDSGGLDE
+367 E
-378 TGGEDDQ
+378 
-385 ADRGNGED
+385 
-393 SQASSED
+393 ED
-400 GGADDGKSDETGR
+400 GGPEDGKREEDHGGRLEDPTSSDATDLKKAETDETS
-413 ERDGE
+413 GE
-418 SDETGVESEASDRN
+418 
-432 SAESSDDADDESPE
+432 DADDTVEEAEDGEERQEDTGEPASDPSDSDREETGDQEPDGDDTKPPSPQE
-446 KGSDARN
+446 DKDDGQDDKPTSH
-453 D
+453 

>member
-1 MSLAK
+1 MSPAR
-6 GRSGEMSFLEHLEE
+6 GRSGEMSFIEHLEE

-87 FALPYVLY
+87 LALPYVLY
-95 NMWTFVSP
+95 QLWSFVSP

-114 IVIFFCCVLF
+114 IVIFFCCILF

-178 AIVAFLT
+178 AVVAFLT

-191 ASVLKRVWRI
+191 AGVLKRVWRI

-229 VILYFISMGI
+229 VVLYFISMGI

-252 AEEDGDDDGEGGEGG
+252 AEEEEDGDAGG
-267 GGDDEG
+267 GGDDGG

-279 LTTGDPDTPTLPRG
+279 LTTGEPDTPTLPRG
-293 ASTPTTP
+293 SSTPTD
-300 TGEQR
+300 EQR
-305 TGRDYWPDD
+305 TGRAYWPDD
-314 DELIYDY
+314 DEFIYDY
-321 DAEMGYSE
+321 DTEMGYSE
-329 EPEDRDDQAGR
+329 EPEDRADESDQ
-340 GDRIGDG
+340 D
-347 DSGGSDETG
+347 
-356 GEDDQADRGDR
+356 DR
-367 KGDGDSGGLDE
+367 KGKGGPASGDAADQKKTESDKDDTEDSGSNGDE
-378 TGGEDDQ
+378 GDPP
-385 ADRGNGED
+385 
-393 SQASSED
+393 
-400 GGADDGKSDETGR
+400 
-413 ERDGE
+413 
-418 SDETGVESEASDRN
+418 
-432 SAESSDDADDESPE
+432 SASDDANSKQDDKPTSQ
-446 KGSDARN
+446 
-453 D
+453 

>member
-1 MSLAK
+1 MSPAK
-6 GRSGEMSFLEHLEE
+6 SGSGEMSFIQHLEE

-87 FALPYVLY
+87 LALPYVLY
-95 NMWTFVSP
+95 QLWSFVSP

-114 IVIFFCCVLF
+114 IVIFFCCILF

-178 AIVAFLT
+178 AVVAFLT

-191 ASVLKRVWRI
+191 AGVLKRVWRI

-229 VILYFISMGI
+229 VVLYFISMGI
-239 AALIGRSRRKAEE
+239 AALIGRSRRKAEAE
-252 AEEDGDDDGEGGEGG
+252 EEEDGDDDGGGGDGG
-267 GGDDEG
+267 GGGGGGRDGG

-279 LTTGDPDTPTLPRG
+279 LTTGEPDTPTLPRG
-293 ASTPTTP
+293 SSTPTD
-300 TGEQR
+300 EQR
-305 TGRDYWPDD
+305 TGRAYWPDD
-314 DELIYDY
+314 DEFIYDY

-329 EPEDRDDQAGR
+329 EPEEDGKRQDGKRQEDGEQKDG
-340 GDRIGDG
+340 GEPDHGGCTDDG
-347 DSGGSDETG
+347 DPADSD
-356 GEDDQADRGDR
+356 DPDHDDR
-367 KGDGDSGGLDE
+367 KGDGDPTNSDA
-378 TGGEDDQ
+378 TGQEK
-385 ADRGNGED
+385 A
-393 SQASSED
+393 
-400 GGADDGKSDETGR
+400 
-413 ERDGE
+413 E
-418 SDETGVESEASDRN
+418 SDETSGEDSREEGDPESGPATRPPSN
-432 SAESSDDADDESPE
+432 
-446 KGSDARN
+446 
-453 D
+453 

>member
-1 MSLAK
+1 MSPAK
-6 GRSGEMSFLEHLEE
+6 IRSGEMSFLEHLEE

-87 FALPYVLY
+87 LALPYVLY
-95 NMWTFVSP
+95 NLWTFVSP

-114 IVIFFCCVLF
+114 IVIFFCCILF

-252 AEEDGDDDGEGGEGG
+252 AEEEGDGDDDGDG
-267 GGDDEG
+267 GGDDGG
-273 DEEQPA
+273 DEERPA
-279 LTTGDPDTPTLPRG
+279 LTTDDPDTPTLPRG
-293 ASTPTTP
+293 TSTPTP

-314 DELIYDY
+314 DEFIYDY

-329 EPEDRDDQAGR
+329 EPDDRV
-340 GDRIGDG
+340 
-347 DSGGSDETG
+347 
-356 GEDDQADRGDR
+356 DQADRGDR
-367 KGDGDSGGLDE
+367 NGDSDSGESDEAGGEDKRPDSKGGKDSGGSDTAGDEDAGEPDE
-378 TGGEDDQ
+378 TGGED
-385 ADRGNGED
+385 A
-393 SQASSED
+393 
-400 GGADDGKSDETGR
+400 GKPEQTGR
-413 ERDGE
+413 ERDGD
-418 SDETGVESEASDRN
+418 SDEEDLS
-432 SAESSDDADDESPE
+432 E
-446 KGSDARN
+446 KGSSDKKKKPPPPPGDPDIDQNR
-453 D
+453 

>member
-1 MSLAK
+1 MSPAK
-6 GRSGEMSFLEHLEE
+6 IRSGEMSFLEHLEE

-87 FALPYVLY
+87 LALPYVLY
-95 NMWTFVSP
+95 QLWTFVSP

-114 IVIFFCCVLF
+114 LVIFFCCILF

-178 AIVAFLT
+178 AVVAFLT

-191 ASVLKRVWRI
+191 AGVLKRVWRI

-229 VILYFISMGI
+229 VVLYFISMGI
-239 AALIGRSRRKAEE
+239 AALIGRSRRKAEKADDE
-252 AEEDGDDDGEGGEGG
+252 GDGDDDGGGGEGG
-267 GGDDEG
+267 GEG
-273 DEEQPA
+273 DGERLA
-279 LTTGDPDTPTLPRG
+279 LTTGEPDTPTLPRDS
-293 ASTPTTP
+293 STPA
-300 TGEQR
+300 GEQK
-305 TGRDYWPDD
+305 TGRAYWPDD
-314 DELIYDY
+314 DEFIYDY
-321 DAEMGYSE
+321 DVEMGYSE
-329 EPEDRDDQAGR
+329 EPEEDKKADRKDGEESEESDS
-340 GDRIGDG
+340 IGQG
-347 DSGGSDETG
+347 TPSDE
-356 GEDDQADRGDR
+356 R
-367 KGDGDSGGLDE
+367 
-378 TGGEDDQ
+378 
-385 ADRGNGED
+385 ED
-393 SQASSED
+393 SDGTEISSEEN
-400 GGADDGKSDETGR
+400 STE
-413 ERDGE
+413 E
-418 SDETGVESEASDRN
+418 SDD
-432 SAESSDDADDESPE
+432 SSDHDSLSDKKERPSTSKESDDDKKDRPES
-446 KGSDARN
+446 D
-453 D
+453 